1 MVRLS
6 PFLTFIEQATRPNQL
21 FLTEAIERNV
31 DALKPIING
40 FRTVL
45 TITPAESYYQGLE
58 IGILRDESFTHYS
71 KLDLSLK
78 LRKVT

>member
-6 PFLTFIEQATRPNQL
+6 PSLTFIEQGTRPNQL

-31 DALKPIING
+31 DALKPIINW
-40 FRTVL
+40 FRRVL
-45 TITPAESYYQGLE
+45 TIIPAEADYQGLE
-58 IGILRDESFTHYS
+58 IGILSDEYFTHYS
-71 KLDLSLK
+71 KLDLSLR